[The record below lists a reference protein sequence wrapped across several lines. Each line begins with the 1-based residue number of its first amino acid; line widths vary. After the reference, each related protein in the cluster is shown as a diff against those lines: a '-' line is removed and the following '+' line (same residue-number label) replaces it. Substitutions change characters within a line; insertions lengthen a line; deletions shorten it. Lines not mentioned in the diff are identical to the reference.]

1 MPPLQPLS
9 LALIRIPPVTVAVLL
24 VLFPG
29 RGQMMWSLSINPFLS
44 LKKKALVL
52 SAWSYDS
59 MIVVKCAYSRYFASS
74 CGAS

>member
-1 MPPLQPLS
+1 MPLLQPLS

-44 LKKKALVL
+44 SKKALVL
-52 SAWSYDS
+52 SAWSYDTI
-59 MIVVKCAYSRYFASS
+59 IVVKCAYFRYFASS